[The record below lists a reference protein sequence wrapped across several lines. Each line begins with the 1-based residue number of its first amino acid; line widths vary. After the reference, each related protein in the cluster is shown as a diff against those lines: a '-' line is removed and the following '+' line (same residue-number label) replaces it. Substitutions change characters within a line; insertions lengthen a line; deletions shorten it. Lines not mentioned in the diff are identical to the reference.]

1 MGSIAGQRNWLPSGT
16 QGGNQLG
23 GFAGVARISVAP
35 ERMPSRTAPPQ
46 HWLVKSEPETY
57 SWTDFQRERSTAWT
71 GVRNYSA
78 RLNLLAMR
86 EGDRVL
92 FYESVSTKAV
102 IGTARVTR
110 TAFPDA
116 TAPGENWVAVQ
127 LECEAALST
136 PVTLAQVK
144 AEPALKGM
152 ALLRLSRLSVQ
163 PVTAAEYARV
173 VRLGAA

>member
-1 MGSIAGQRNWLPSGT
+1 MPPSATRPRASLKDET
-16 QGGNQLG
+16 QPEVSL
-23 GFAGVARISVAP
+23 ASAAAP
-35 ERMPSRTAPPQ
+35 WHAKGMPSRPAPPQ

-57 SWTDFQRERSTAWT
+57 SWSDFQRERSTAWT

-86 EGDRVL
+86 AGDHVL

-102 IGTARVTR
+102 IGTARVAQ

-127 LECEAALST
+127 LEAGEPLAV
-136 PVTLAQVK
+136 PVTLARIK
-144 AEPALKGM
+144 AEPALKEM

-163 PVTAAEYARV
+163 PVTATEYARV
-173 VRLGAA
+173 LRLGAG

>member
-1 MGSIAGQRNWLPSGT
+1 
-16 QGGNQLG
+16 
-23 GFAGVARISVAP
+23 
-35 ERMPSRTAPPQ
+35 MPSRPAPPQ
-46 HWLVKSEPETY
+46 HWLVKYEPETY
-57 SWTDFQRERSTAWT
+57 SWADFQRERSTAWT

-86 EGDRVL
+86 EGDLAL

-102 IGTARVTR
+102 VGTARVVR

-127 LECEAALST
+127 LEAGEPLAT
-136 PVTLAQVK
+136 PVTLARIK
-144 AEPALKGM
+144 TEPALKAM

-163 PVTAAEYARV
+163 PVTAAEYARI
-173 VRLGAA
+173 VRLGQG

>member
-1 MGSIAGQRNWLPSGT
+1 MG
-16 QGGNQLG
+16 
-23 GFAGVARISVAP
+23 
-35 ERMPSRTAPPQ
+35 MPPRSTPPQ

-57 SWTDFQRERSTAWT
+57 SWADFQRERSTAWT

-86 EGDRVL
+86 AGDHVL

-102 IGTARVTR
+102 IGTARVAR

-127 LECEAALST
+127 LDAGEPLAV
-136 PVTLAQVK
+136 PVTLARIK
-144 AEPALKGM
+144 AEPALQAM

-163 PVTAAEYARV
+163 PVSAAEYARI
-173 VRLGAA
+173 VRLGQG

>member
-1 MGSIAGQRNWLPSGT
+1 
-16 QGGNQLG
+16 
-23 GFAGVARISVAP
+23 
-35 ERMPSRTAPPQ
+35 MPSRTASPQ

-57 SWTDFQRERSTAWT
+57 SWAEFQRERSTAWT

-102 IGTARVTR
+102 IGTAHVTR

-127 LECEAALST
+127 LESGEALAT
-136 PVTLAQVK
+136 PVTLARVK

-163 PVTAAEYARV
+163 PVTAAEYTRV
-173 VRLGAA
+173 LRLGAG

>member
-1 MGSIAGQRNWLPSGT
+1 
-16 QGGNQLG
+16 
-23 GFAGVARISVAP
+23 
-35 ERMPSRTAPPQ
+35 MPSRPAPPQ

-57 SWTDFQRERSTAWT
+57 SWSDFQRERTTAWT

-86 EGDRVL
+86 KGDHVL

-102 IGTARVTR
+102 IGTARVVE

-116 TAPGENWVAVQ
+116 TAPGENWVAVR
-127 LECEAALST
+127 LEAGAPLAI
-136 PVTLAQVK
+136 PVTLARIK
-144 AEPALKGM
+144 AEPALEGM

-163 PVTAAEYARV
+163 PVTAAEYVRV
-173 VRLGAA
+173 VRLGRG

>member
-1 MGSIAGQRNWLPSGT
+1 MG
-16 QGGNQLG
+16 
-23 GFAGVARISVAP
+23 
-35 ERMPSRTAPPQ
+35 MPSRSTPPQ

-57 SWTDFQRERSTAWT
+57 SWADFQRERSTAWT

-86 EGDRVL
+86 EGDHVL

-102 IGTARVTR
+102 IGTARVVR

-127 LECEAALST
+127 LEAGEPLAV
-136 PVTLAQVK
+136 PVTLARIK
-144 AEPALKGM
+144 AEPALKEM

-163 PVTAAEYARV
+163 PVAAAEYARI
-173 VRLGAA
+173 VRLGQG